1 MKKFTR
7 RERKIYK
14 AGKTAGYMD
23 GYAKGLYDGNPFNN
37 LVDSLAAAARNLGET
52 MKDPEVIKAIKEQ
65 RKNETF

>member
-23 GYAKGLYDGNPFNN
+23 GYAKGLHDGNPFNN
-37 LVDSLAAAARNLGET
+37 LVDSLAAIGRTLGEA
-52 MKDPEVIKAIKEQ
+52 MKDPEIIQAIKEQ
-65 RKNETF
+65 KGGQP